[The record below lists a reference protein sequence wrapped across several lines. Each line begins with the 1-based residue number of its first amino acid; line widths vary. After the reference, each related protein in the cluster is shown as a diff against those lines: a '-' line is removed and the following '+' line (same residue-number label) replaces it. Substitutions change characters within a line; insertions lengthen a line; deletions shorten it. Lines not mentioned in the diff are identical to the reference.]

1 MNNNYIY
8 VILKID
14 KKNGG
19 IEVIKKSDKTNEK
32 EIKKIYD
39 KLKINEYNSK
49 QQYNNFHSRISIYDP
64 NKKSYVDNKTST
76 RIGSNYYGR
85 LD

>member
-1 MNNNYIY
+1 MSNDYIY

-19 IEVIKKSDKTNEK
+19 IDVIKKSEKTTEE

-39 KLKINEYNSK
+39 KLKLDEYNQK
-49 QQYNNFHSRISIYDP
+49 QQYNNFQSRISIYDP